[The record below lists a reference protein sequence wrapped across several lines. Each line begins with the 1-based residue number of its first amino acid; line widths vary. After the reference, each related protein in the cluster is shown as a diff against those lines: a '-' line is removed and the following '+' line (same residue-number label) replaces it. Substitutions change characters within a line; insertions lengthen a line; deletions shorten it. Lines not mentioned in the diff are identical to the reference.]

1 MHGLFSILIR
11 LPQYLKLSWR
21 LMTDPGVPWYL
32 KLIVAAAVLYV
43 ISPFDLIPEGFLP
56 HIGFGED
63 FFLFILSIWNLIRKT
78 PEEIVTKH
86 AQEIALNGKRKE

>member
-1 MHGLFSILIR
+1 MR

-32 KLIVAAAVLYV
+32 KLIVAAAVFYV
-43 ISPFDLIPEGFLP
+43 ISPFDLISEAFLP
-56 HIGFGED
+56 YIGLGED
-63 FFLFILSIWNLIRKT
+63 FLFFILSIRNLIRKT

-86 AQEIALNGKRKE
+86 AREISLNGQRKE